1 MEASLASRRDL
12 TIRSAMR
19 LSLTGFTVSDRW
31 FNRLVVG
38 AMALGFLALLA
49 AGISAFESV
58 RENQVHTRWV
68 SHTYEVEREL
78 SNFTALVER
87 AETGRRGYLLS
98 GAPNA
103 LRTYLDASRG
113 LMPSLARIDDL
124 TRDNPLQQA
133 NVATLMQRTRDD
145 IAMMEHSVKLM
156 RAGNVDA
163 ALAAFRDTI
172 SLQMMRSV
180 RASASAMTAEEDRLL
195 KQRDDEQADSLRTF
209 YRTIAAAGIILLIV
223 GSGTIFIILRYTRDL
238 TQSRDEMR
246 HLNANLEGAVRE
258 RTADLQRANEEI
270 QRFAYIVSHDLRSP
284 LVNVMGFTAELETA
298 AKSLTRLVEK
308 VEEVVP
314 DKMEREWSDAA
325 RIDLPEAIGFIRTST
340 QKMDRLINAILRLS
354 REGRRPITSE
364 RLDMRDLLQGI
375 AGSIKHRT
383 DELGIDVIVGSP
395 IPDIYSDRTAIEQIF
410 SNIIENATK
419 YLMPGRPGRIEVRG
433 RMDKGRVVIEVKDNG
448 RGVDPRDHERI
459 FDLFRRSGVQ
469 DQPGEGIGLAHTRA
483 LAYRLGGTINVESQ
497 LGEGATFRVNLPTVY
512 AGEQRVTS

>member
-180 RASASAMTAEEDRLL
+180 RESASAMTAEEDRLL

-209 YRTIAAAGIILLIV
+209 YRTIAAAGI
-223 GSGTIFIILRYTRDL
+223 
-238 TQSRDEMR
+238 
-246 HLNANLEGAVRE
+246 
-258 RTADLQRANEEI
+258 
-270 QRFAYIVSHDLRSP
+270 
-284 LVNVMGFTAELETA
+284 
-298 AKSLTRLVEK
+298 
-308 VEEVVP
+308 
-314 DKMEREWSDAA
+314 
-325 RIDLPEAIGFIRTST
+325 TS
-340 QKMDRLINAILRLS
+340 A
-354 REGRRPITSE
+354 P
-364 RLDMRDLLQGI
+364 
-375 AGSIKHRT
+375 
-383 DELGIDVIVGSP
+383 
-395 IPDIYSDRTAIEQIF
+395 
-410 SNIIENATK
+410 
-419 YLMPGRPGRIEVRG
+419 
-433 RMDKGRVVIEVKDNG
+433 
-448 RGVDPRDHERI
+448 
-459 FDLFRRSGVQ
+459 
-469 DQPGEGIGLAHTRA
+469 
-483 LAYRLGGTINVESQ
+483 
-497 LGEGATFRVNLPTVY
+497 PT
-512 AGEQRVTS
+512 